1 MCDVGTVCVAMR
13 RLLPTVIALVIAV
26 VFSVYQRDVLG
37 DIFSRLTDIHPL
49 GYLPLAAAGLV
60 MIVAR
65 ATFLRSCSPGVTL
78 RNAITADQSALAAGY
93 GIALG
98 GGAVGT
104 ALRIH
109 MFTRWGLPS
118 QRIGASIVATAVVP
132 SFTTW
137 GLPIITLFPL
147 ILKGEA
153 DNIEQV
159 VFFTAITLVIVS
171 LVFWACAL
179 RSEFLFTLTGRIG
192 ATLQKLAIRRLP
204 QRLHRVRQSIALA
217 NPRFFS
223 AELRKSIITLLR
235 QRGFHIFGSSAL
247 TLTAAF
253 FCLWTS
259 ATLFGAEN
267 LSLYEMLV
275 AFSLV
280 RVLIAVSPIPG
291 AAGIAELGLI
301 ALLERS
307 GVSALDA
314 TGTTLLYR
322 FVTWFMPIVV
332 GTVLW
337 WRYTHSPK
345 ESQNGQIHH
354 NSSQHEDSGRGIP
367 LHG

>member
-1 MCDVGTVCVAMR
+1 MR
-13 RLLPTVIALVIAV
+13 RFLPTAIAVVIAV
-26 VFSVYQRDVLG
+26 IFSVYQRDVLS
-37 DIFSRLTDIHPL
+37 DIFSRLTHIHAL
-49 GYLPLAAAGLV
+49 GFLPLAAAGLTMV
-60 MIVAR
+60 VAR
-65 ATFLRSCSPGVTL
+65 ATFLRACSPGVSL
-78 RNAITADQSALAAGY
+78 KNAITADQSALAAGY

-109 MFTRWGLPS
+109 MFTKWGLTS
-118 QRIGASIVATAVVP
+118 QPIGASIVATAVVP

-137 GLPIITLFPL
+137 GLPIVTLFPL
-147 ILKGEA
+147 VIAGKA
-153 DNIEQV
+153 DNIELI
-159 VFFTAITLVIVS
+159 VFGTAITLVVVS
-171 LVFWACAL
+171 IVFWAFAL
-179 RSEFLFTLTGRIG
+179 RSEFLFALTGRIG
-192 ATLQKLAIRRLP
+192 SSLQQLATRRLP
-204 QRLHRVRQSIALA
+204 KRFNRAHKVVSQA
-217 NPRFFS
+217 NPHFFS
-223 AELRKSIITLLR
+223 AELRKSIIDLLHK
-235 QRGFHIFGSSAL
+235 RGGQIFGASAL
-247 TLTAAF
+247 TLVAAF

-259 ATLFGAEN
+259 ATLFGANN
-267 LSLYEMLV
+267 LSIYEMLV

-307 GVSALDA
+307 GVSTLDA

-322 FVTWFMPIVV
+322 FITWFLPIVI

-345 ESQNGQIHH
+345 ESSHGPIHH
-354 NSSQHEDSGRGIP
+354 NSSQHEDTGRSIP

>member
-1 MCDVGTVCVAMR
+1 MR

-26 VFSVYQRDVLG
+26 IFSVYQRDVLG
-37 DIFSRLTDIHPL
+37 DIFSRLTHIHPL
-49 GYLPLAAAGLV
+49 GFLPLAAAALA
-60 MIVAR
+60 MILAR
-65 ATFLRSCSPGVTL
+65 ATFLRACSPGVSL

-104 ALRIH
+104 GLRIH
-109 MFTRWGLPS
+109 MFSRWGLSS
-118 QRIGASIVATAVVP
+118 QSIGASIVATAVVP

-137 GLPIITLFPL
+137 GLPIVTLFPL
-147 ILKGEA
+147 VVSGEA
-153 DNIEQV
+153 DNIESI
-159 VFFTAITLVIVS
+159 VFATAIS
-171 LVFWACAL
+171 LVVVSIIFWACAL

-192 ATLQKLAIRRLP
+192 SSLQRVAVRRLP
-204 QRLHRVRQSIALA
+204 HRLHKIRQAVTRA

-223 AELRKSIITLLR
+223 SELRKSLIDLLR
-235 QRGFHIFGSSAL
+235 RRGLHIFGASAL

-267 LSLYEMLV
+267 LSIYEMLV

-307 GVSALDA
+307 GVSTLDA

-345 ESQNGQIHH
+345 ESHNGQIHH
-354 NSSQHEDSGRGIP
+354 HDSQHEDSRGGLP